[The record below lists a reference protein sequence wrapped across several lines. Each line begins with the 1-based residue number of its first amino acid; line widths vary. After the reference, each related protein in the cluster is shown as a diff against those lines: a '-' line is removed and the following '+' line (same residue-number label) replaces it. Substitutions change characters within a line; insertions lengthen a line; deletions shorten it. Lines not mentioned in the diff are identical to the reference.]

1 MTITLPDDPA
11 ISSMDAG
18 DIRLD
23 LACGAYSAGHVS
35 RTIAARMAGL
45 TLQNFDQIL
54 LERKISVFSQETL
67 DEDLQA
73 LRTIGKE

>member
-1 MTITLPDDPA
+1 
-11 ISSMDAG
+11 
-18 DIRLD
+18 
-23 LACGAYSAGHVS
+23 
-35 RTIAARMAGL
+35 MAGL

>member
-18 DIRLD
+18 DIKLD

-35 RTIAARMAGL
+35 RNIAARMAGL